1 MDSLCEELQRS
12 EPPSD
17 LDRSIKKGRSELEKR
32 EDTQEVP
39 PKTQKQTGETETTK
53 PQSCRLCAQAKNLQI
68 APEEA
73 ERRMRYPEISL
84 FDSKT
89 YAQEKETYVF
99 VWQTEDNRVAQ
110 TDIREPESKKHRK
123 LTYLKHALKN
133 FLQVARWIAVVFKMS

>member
-1 MDSLCEELQRS
+1 MDSLCKELQRG

-17 LDRSIKKGRSELEKR
+17 LGRSIKTGRSELETG
-32 EDTQEVP
+32 ENTQEVP
-39 PKTQKQTGETETTK
+39 PETQKQTSSSCETTK

-110 TDIREPESKKHRK
+110 TDIREPESKKNRK

-133 FLQVARWIAVVFKMS
+133 FLQVARWIAVVF